1 MKNLLN
7 HRLFEDEIE
16 STKNYY
22 GEVVCGNCMWF
33 EEKLGRCTFRTYLM
47 KRGIKPGPEDGKDP
61 EEEIYYS
68 SDGCKQ
74 WFD

>member
-1 MKNLLN
+1 M
-7 HRLFEDEIE
+7 
-16 STKNYY
+16 
-22 GEVVCGNCMWF
+22 VCGDCMWF

-47 KRGIKPGPEDGKDP
+47 ERGIKPGPEDGRDP
-61 EEEIYYS
+61 DEEIYYS